1 MKRVG
6 ILTFHYVTNHGAV
19 LQAYALYKTIN
30 GFSNCHADIINY
42 VPEGYSYS
50 IFPNDSMTGKQKKK
64 REKFNWFLGKNCG
77 ICTPMIH
84 SVTGNMYDVYLVG
97 SDQIWNTDLPEAA
110 EHEYFLPNLSE
121 EAKRMAY
128 SASIGTDI
136 DKIDRKLF
144 QEYLTKFYAISL
156 REKSYQKIISE
167 LSGKKCEYT
176 LDPAMLLDSNDYESL
191 LEKPDGAEE
200 RYLLYFWYGNQDGVL
215 KSIETVNALARKYGL
230 SVKHTFS
237 QDMFVARQM
246 LVNDGGN
253 MFDAG
258 IGEFLW
264 YMKNA
269 QAVVTNSFHGAVF
282 SLLFKRPLYIFYPEK
297 RRCRQENL
305 VDMFHLQDRVIS
317 GYVRPDQLN
326 LEMDYRSIFSIL
338 EKEKE
343 KSLSCLKNMIEM
355 A

>member
-1 MKRVG
+1 MKRIG
-6 ILTFHYVTNHGAV
+6 MLTFHYATNHGAV

-42 VPEGYSYS
+42 VPEGYCYT
-50 IFPNDSMTGKQKKK
+50 IFHNDSMADKQKKK
-64 REKFNWFLGKNCG
+64 REKFNRFLVGNCG
-77 ICTPMIH
+77 ISTPMIH

-110 EHEYFLPNLSE
+110 DHEYFLPNLSC
-121 EAKRMAY
+121 EAKRIAF
-128 SASIGTDI
+128 SASIGMDN

-144 QEYLTKFYAISL
+144 QENLSKFNAISL

-167 LSGKKCEYT
+167 LSGKECEYT
-176 LDPAMLLDSNDYESL
+176 LDPSMLLSPKDYELL
-191 LEKPDGAEE
+191 LEKPNKAEG

-237 QDMFVARQM
+237 QNMSVARQM
-246 LVNDGGN
+246 LVNDGGY

-258 IGEFLW
+258 VGEFLW

-269 QAVVTNSFHGAVF
+269 QVVVTNSFHGAVF
-282 SLLFKRPLYIFYPEK
+282 ALLFNRPLYIFYPEMGS
-297 RRCRQENL
+297 CRQENL

-317 GYVRPDQLN
+317 GYVGPDRLN
-326 LEMDYRSIFSIL
+326 LEMDYAFISSIL

-343 KSLSCLKNMIEM
+343 RSLSCLKNMIEM
-355 A
+355 E